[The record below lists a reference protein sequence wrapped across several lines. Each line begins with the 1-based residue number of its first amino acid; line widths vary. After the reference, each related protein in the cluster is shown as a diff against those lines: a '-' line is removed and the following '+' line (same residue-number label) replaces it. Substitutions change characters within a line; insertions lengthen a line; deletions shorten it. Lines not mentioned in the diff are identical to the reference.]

1 MQYCNVVQGSFTL
14 TIYMYSV
21 HSEKKLNKKIYGKKK
36 YIFMVKF

>member
-21 HSEKKLNKKIYGKKK
+21 HSEKKLNKSKKN
-36 YIFMVKF
+36 YIFMEKF

>member
-21 HSEKKLNKKIYGKKK
+21 HSEKLNKKIYVKKK
-36 YIFMVKF
+36 YIFMEKF